1 MAAKMLSGVH
11 NGYYVSHGNTP
22 IFRAEGHVRLLAM
35 LGPQLKILSR
45 MCDAP

>member
-22 IFRAEGHVRLLAM
+22 MFRAEGTPSSHA
-35 LGPQLKILSR
+35 GPTIKNSFQ
-45 MCDAP
+45 DV